1 MQNEV
6 YERLPSLQINF
17 LWVATGRAIFAITQ
31 WGIISALSKLGT
43 PTLVGEY
50 TLGLAISAPIF
61 MFMSFQLRSVQ
72 AIDARGEY
80 SWGHFF
86 NLRCI
91 TNVVSVLMIALV
103 SRLMGYSGHLWVIIV
118 AVGGMK
124 FMEYMSDVL
133 YGCMQKHERVDLM
146 AKSLVIR
153 GMGGLAFF
161 VLMFLLCK
169 YLLWAIIGVAAVWLA
184 VFLVFDLT
192 NAKSL
197 ESFNLPRDWSKS
209 WALFRLAF
217 PLGVVMGIVSL
228 NTNIPRYFIERFHG
242 TAMLGYFSA
251 LAYIPTAGN
260 IVIVALGQ
268 SAIARLARYYVFD
281 NEGKAYVRLL
291 LRLVLLAALIGGAG
305 VAIVWLFGPQIL
317 RVVYKADYACYHREL
332 IWLMVSGVIWFVG
345 SMLNQGM
352 TAARQFK
359 IQVLIFLIV
368 LITTVVSS
376 IWCIPKYAIMGAVY
390 VRMISNTVMV
400 IGALLVNIY
409 AIKRKRTSSNDK
421 AN

>member
-1 MQNEV
+1 MQNGV
-6 YERLPSLQINF
+6 YTRLPSLRINF
-17 LWVATGRAIFAITQ
+17 LWVATGRAIFAVTQ

-43 PTLVGEY
+43 PALVGEY

-61 MFMSFQLRSVQ
+61 MFMSLQLRSVQ

-91 TNVVSVLMIALV
+91 TNVVSLLMIALV
-103 SRLMGYSGHLWVIIV
+103 SRLMGYSGQLWVIIV

-153 GMGGLAFF
+153 GIGGLAFF

-169 YLLWAIIGVAAVWLA
+169 YLLWAIIGVTAAWMT
-184 VFLVFDLT
+184 VFVFFDLA

-197 ESFNLPRDWSKS
+197 ESFKLPRDLSTS
-209 WALFRLAF
+209 WALFRLSL
-217 PLGVVMGIVSL
+217 PLGIVMGIVSL
-228 NTNIPRYFIERFHG
+228 NTNIPRYFIEKFHG

-268 SAIARLARYYVFD
+268 SAIARLAKYYVFD

-305 VAIVWLFGPQIL
+305 VVIVWLFGPQIL
-317 RVVYKADYACYHREL
+317 RVVYKADYARYYREL
-332 IWLMVSGVIWFVG
+332 VWLMVSGVIWFVA
-345 SMLNQGM
+345 SILNQGM

-359 IQVLIFLIV
+359 IQVLIFFIV
-368 LITTVVSS
+368 LATSVIGSL
-376 IWCIPKYAIMGAVY
+376 WFIPRYGLMGAIH
-390 VRMISNTVMV
+390 VRIISNSVMV
-400 IGALLVNIY
+400 AGAAAVNLY
-409 AIKRKRTSSNDK
+409 AIKKKRRI
-421 AN
+421 

>member
-6 YERLPSLQINF
+6 YARLPSLRVNF

-43 PTLVGEY
+43 PVLVGEY

-61 MFMSFQLRSVQ
+61 MFMSLQLRSVQ

-80 SWGHFF
+80 SLSHFL

-91 TNVVSVLMIALV
+91 TNVVSLFMIALV
-103 SRLMGYSGHLWVIIV
+103 SRLMGYSGHLWVIII

-146 AKSLVIR
+146 AKSLILR
-153 GMGGLAFF
+153 GTGGLGFF
-161 VLMFLLCK
+161 VLMLLLCK
-169 YLLWAIIGVAAVWLA
+169 SLLWAIIGVAAVWLA
-184 VFLVFDLT
+184 IFVIFDLT

-197 ESFNLPRDWSKS
+197 ESFKLPHDWSKL
-209 WALFRLAF
+209 WTLFRLSL
-217 PLGVVMGIVSL
+217 PLGIVMGIVSL

-268 SAIARLARYYVFD
+268 AAIARLAKYYAFD
-281 NEGKAYVRLL
+281 KEGKAYVRLL
-291 LRLVLLAALIGGAG
+291 LRLVLLATLIGGAG
-305 VAIVWLFGPQIL
+305 VVIVWLFGPQIL
-317 RVVYKADYACYHREL
+317 RVVYKADYARYHREL
-332 IWLMVSGVIWFVG
+332 IWLMVSGVIWFVA
-345 SMLNQGM
+345 SILNQGM

-368 LITTVVSS
+368 LATSVVGSL
-376 IWCIPKYAIMGAVY
+376 WFIPRYGLMGAVH
-390 VRMISNTVMV
+390 VRIISNSVMV
-400 IGALLVNIY
+400 VGAAAVNLY
-409 AIKRKRTSSNDK
+409 AVKKK
-421 AN
+421 K